1 MREIR
6 EKPPVQAAQ
15 RKKAK
20 ILPKTLIRNP
30 AAASGKH
37 LRTQLRDAAQRGQQD
52 DVGGDRL
59 EDTLADGAGAVVQDG
74 AQLTHRAE
82 NAALT
87 AFRKRRQKEQER
99 LGAASSLSPEGFTE
113 PDGAEIPVN
122 HVSGT
127 SINRSETPGLSDG
140 TGPIFPVN
148 ADYEARAGQPA
159 PARLPRER
167 QTTEENRFR
176 IKERFCHRTIREKEQ
191 SPAYL
196 PKERRPI
203 PDAPRTEPQAP
214 PVSSASA
221 FATERAT
228 QQTAQRAAQQAR
240 KTSQAAAKT
249 ASATGQTARS
259 AGDAVRRTAAVART
273 ALASSKSLSVVIAVG
288 GGVVV
293 AILLVVLLFGGAFSL
308 VGGDNVSSVL
318 PVSEEVEAYEPVI
331 QLYAEEYGVAD
342 YVELILAIM
351 MQESGGRGL
360 DPMQAS
366 ESGYNTR
373 YPNTPGGITDPDYS
387 IQCGVQVV
395 RDVLERA
402 GVESPVDMEH
412 IRLALQGYNFGPGY
426 ITWAVRHYGGYSL
439 ANAAEFSAMMAE
451 QLGWDGYGDTQYV
464 PHVLRYYVFGRFG
477 TGEGNETLVAVA
489 LSQEGNGGETYWRW
503 FGFDSRVDWCAC
515 FVSWC
520 ADQCGLI
527 DAGTVPKFSLCTD
540 GAAWFADQ
548 GRLMDGSYV
557 PSAGDI
563 IFFDWDGDGN
573 ADHVGIVETVSGGRV
588 YTVEGNS
595 GDTVRRKDYA
605 LGGTAIL
612 GFGVLGQ

>member
-1 MREIR
+1 MN
-6 EKPPVQAAQ
+6 
-15 RKKAK
+15 
-20 ILPKTLIRNP
+20 TD
-30 AAASGKH
+30 H
-37 LRTQLRDAAQRGQQD
+37 
-52 DVGGDRL
+52 
-59 EDTLADGAGAVVQDG
+59 
-74 AQLTHRAE
+74 
-82 NAALT
+82 
-87 AFRKRRQKEQER
+87 
-99 LGAASSLSPEGFTE
+99 
-113 PDGAEIPVN
+113 
-122 HVSGT
+122 
-127 SINRSETPGLSDG
+127 
-140 TGPIFPVN
+140 
-148 ADYEARAGQPA
+148 EARAEQPA
-159 PARLPRER
+159 PAKLPREQ

-176 IKERFCHRTIREKEQ
+176 VKERSCHRTIREKEQ
-191 SPAYL
+191 SSAYL
-196 PKERRPI
+196 PKERSPI

-221 FATERAT
+221 FATERAA

-240 KTSQAAAKT
+240 KASQTAAKT
-249 ASATGQTARS
+249 ASATGQAARS
-259 AGDAVRRTAAVART
+259 AGDAVRRTAAAART
-273 ALASSKSLSVVIAVG
+273 ELDQSQSLSVVIDVG

-331 QLYAEEYGVAD
+331 RLYAEEYGVAD
-342 YVELILAIM
+342 YVELIMAIM

-387 IQCGVQVV
+387 IQCGVQVM

-402 GVESPVDMEH
+402 GVESPVDMER

-451 QLGWDGYGDTQYV
+451 HLGWDGYGDTQYV

-477 TGEGNETLVAVA
+477 TGEGNEALVAVA
-489 LSQEGNGGETYWRW
+489 LSQEGNSGETYWRW

-548 GRLMDGSYV
+548 GRLMDGSYI

-563 IFFDWDGDGN
+563 IFFDWGGDGS
-573 ADHVGIVETVSGGRV
+573 ADHVGIVESVSGGRV